1 MDSEKITKA
10 THQAKNESGELNC
23 KLTTRELQERK
34 RTVLRSLKA
43 QIVEKKEL
51 EDGYAFKYPGTDKI
65 LDELIEF
72 IKIERACCNFFVFG
86 LSISG
91 DQSET
96 WLKLTGPEGVK
107 KFISTELEL

>member
-10 THQAKNESGELNC
+10 NHQAKNKSGKLNC
-23 KLTTRELQERK
+23 TLTTQELQKRK
-34 RTVLRSLKA
+34 RTVLKSLKA

-72 IKIERACCNFFVFG
+72 IKTERACCNFFLFG

-96 WLKLTGPEGVK
+96 WLRLTGPKGAK
-107 KFISTELEL
+107 DFISTELDL